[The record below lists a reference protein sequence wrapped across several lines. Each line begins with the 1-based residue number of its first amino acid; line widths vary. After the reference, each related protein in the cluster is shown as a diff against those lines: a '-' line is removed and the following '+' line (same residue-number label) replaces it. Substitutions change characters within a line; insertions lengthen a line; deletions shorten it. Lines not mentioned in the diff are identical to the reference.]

1 MMTCKQKSCY
11 SKTLT
16 NHIMTTEMQTTQIL
30 PEFPGYTSVWSD
42 ENNKTV
48 EWMPIPGIYSP
59 PVLHKDLT
67 ARYFDLPDG
76 VNIGQF
82 IGMNGYHLKKITA
95 ISNSVY
101 IFCKKDQT
109 GCDIIEIWSYDPDRA
124 TKLLQDRLDTVI
136 QSTTVP
142 SKAPPQH
149 VGKIIGK
156 NGIHLKNM
164 ARMTGA
170 TNIYFKDNSFEV
182 WGTLGSIK
190 KTLEVLDTRIKNYV

>member
-1 MMTCKQKSCY
+1 
-11 SKTLT
+11 
-16 NHIMTTEMQTTQIL
+16 MQTTQIL

-42 ENNKTV
+42 DDNDRRV

-59 PVLHKDLT
+59 PVLDL
-67 ARYFDLPDG
+67 DLKVHSFALPTG

-82 IGMNGYHLKKITA
+82 IGVNGYHLKKITA

-101 IFCKKDQT
+101 IFCKQDET
-109 GCDIIEIWSYDPDRA
+109 IEIWSYDPEHACR
-124 TKLLQDRLDTVI
+124 LLQDHLDTLI

-142 SKAPPQH
+142 SRTPPH
-149 VGKIIGK
+149 AVGKIIGK

-182 WGTLGSIK
+182 WGTLASIK
-190 KTLEVLDTRIKNYV
+190 KALEALDTRIKNYA